1 MYYGIIMAAVTMFA
15 FQFLFNRQ
23 YEKQCGNT
31 LRAAA
36 VFSLGTSIVGFVI
49 LLALNRFRLEFTV
62 FSFLVALA
70 AAVNNLLYSYCSIKA
85 LGKINLSLYSV
96 FAMLGGMT
104 LPFIAGIAFFREA
117 VTAGKL
123 VCFALIA
130 VSLFLTVER
139 GEKSAGKRYYFGV
152 FLMNGMSGV
161 YAKLFKS
168 APYPVTGDRGYT
180 MLITLCCMAICG
192 VILITDRHDKIPLTK
207 KAVGSMAAYGA
218 LCHIANYLLL
228 IGLDKIPASAQ
239 YPMVTGGVMAV
250 STIICFFT
258 DQKPTKKNVASVAL
272 SVLGILALVL
282 LPE

>member
-36 VFSLGTSIVGFVI
+36 VFSFGTSLVGFAI
-49 LLALNRFRLEFTV
+49 LLALNRFRLEFTL

-104 LPFIAGIAFFREA
+104 LPFIAGIVFFREA
-117 VTAGKL
+117 LTAGKL

-130 VSLFLTVER
+130 VSLFLTVEK
-139 GEKSAGKRYYFGV
+139 GENGAGKRYYFGV

-161 YAKLFKS
+161 YSKLFKS
-168 APYPVTGDRGYT
+168 APYPITGDRGYT
-180 MLITLCCMAICG
+180 MLIALCCAVISTAIL
-192 VILITDRHDKIPLTK
+192 LIDRSEKIKLEK
-207 KAVGSMAAYGA
+207 RAVGCMTGYGA
-218 LCHIANYLLL
+218 LCNIANYLLL
-228 IGLDKIPASAQ
+228 IGLDHIPASAQ
-239 YPMVTGGVMAV
+239 YPMVTGGVMIV
-250 STIICFFT
+250 STVICFFT
-258 DQKPTKKNVASVAL
+258 DKKPTKKNIASVAL
-272 SVLGILALVL
+272 SFIGILALVF
-282 LPE
+282 LP

>member
-15 FQFLFNRQ
+15 FQFLFNRE
-23 YEKQCGNT
+23 YEKQCGGT

-36 VFSLGTSIVGFVI
+36 VFSLGTSLAGFVI
-49 LLALNRFRLEFTV
+49 LLALNRFRLEFTP
-62 FSFLVALA
+62 FSFLIALA

-104 LPFIAGIAFFREA
+104 LPFIAGIAFFHEA
-117 VTAGKL
+117 ITAGKL
-123 VCFALIA
+123 ACFALIA
-130 VSLFLTVER
+130 VSLFLTA
-139 GEKSAGKRYYFGV
+139 EKGSGGSGKWYYAGV
-152 FLMNGMSGV
+152 FVMNGMSGV
-161 YAKLFKS
+161 YSKLFKS

-180 MLITLCCMAICG
+180 MLIALCCVALCAA
-192 VILITDRHDKIPLTK
+192 VLLIDRSGKIRLNK
-207 KAVGSMAAYGA
+207 KAVGSIAAYGA
-218 LCHIANYLLL
+218 LCNIANYLLL

-272 SVLGILALVL
+272 SFLGILALVF
-282 LPE
+282 LP

>member
-23 YEKQCGNT
+23 YEKLCGNT

-36 VFSLGTSIVGFVI
+36 VFSLGTSLAGFVI
-49 LLALNRFRLEFTV
+49 LLALNRFRVEFTL
-62 FSFLVALA
+62 FSFLIALG

-104 LPFIAGIAFFREA
+104 LPFVAGLAFFDEA
-117 VTAGKL
+117 LTAGKAL
-123 VCFALIA
+123 CFALIA
-130 VSLFLTVER
+130 VSLFLTVEK
-139 GEKSAGKRYYFGV
+139 GEGGKGKLYYLGV

-161 YAKLFKS
+161 YSKIFKS
-168 APYPVTGDRGYT
+168 APYPTTGDRGYT
-180 MLITLCCMAICG
+180 MLIAACVVLLSG
-192 VILITDRHDKIPLTK
+192 VILLIDRGEKIRLNK
-207 KAVGSMAAYGA
+207 KALGCIGGYGA
-218 LCHIANYLLL
+218 LCNIANYLLL

-272 SVLGILALVL
+272 SFLGILALVF
-282 LPE
+282 LP

>member
-23 YEKQCGNT
+23 YEKQCGGT

-36 VFSLGTSIVGFVI
+36 VFSLGTSFAGFLI
-49 LLALNRFRLEFTV
+49 LLTLNRFHLEFTP
-62 FSFLVALA
+62 FSFLIALA

-104 LPFIAGIAFFREA
+104 LPFIAGIAFFHEDL
-117 VTAGKL
+117 TAGKL

-130 VSLFLTVER
+130 LSLFLTVEK
-139 GEKSAGKRYYFGV
+139 GEKSEGKRYYFGV

-180 MLITLCCMAICG
+180 MLIALCCMSICAG
-192 VILITDRHDKIPLTK
+192 VLLFDKSAKIRLTK
-207 KAVGSMAAYGA
+207 KAVGCIAAYGA
-218 LCHIANYLLL
+218 LCNIANYLLL

-250 STIICFFT
+250 STIICYFT
-258 DQKPTKKNVASVAL
+258 DQKPTVRNVASVAL
-272 SVLGILALVL
+272 SFIGILALVL
-282 LPE
+282 LP